1 MSSSLQHYQPLP
13 PITDSEP
20 QPAPDYSP
28 LSNKHQLYDVDS
40 AVDLEYSSQCGTPID
55 LPPNYPVSYSYA
67 HSMSDSSDNVASS
80 PHMTG
85 SPRLAILKS
94 LGPKTSPKSH
104 VKSASPHLQPH
115 SPNLSHLHTTNLQV
129 DSVTDKP
136 QPPFRQYESE
146 SSLKYVKESSTP
158 TKRRH
163 SLPDHHNTVQL
174 GLKLPNGD
182 RIQADFPL
190 TATLEDIRHHA
201 ESCAS
206 TDLYECIITTNE
218 VPRKV
223 FNDESQTLYE
233 SGITVRTVLYF
244 SLP

>member
-1 MSSSLQHYQPLP
+1 MQHYQPLP

-20 QPAPDYSP
+20 QPPPNYSP
-28 LSNKHQLYDVDS
+28 LSNKHHLYDVDS

-55 LPPNYPVSYSYA
+55 LPSNFPVSYSYP
-67 HSMSDSSDNVASS
+67 HSTNDSTDNAASS
-80 PHMTG
+80 PFMTG
-85 SPRLAILKS
+85 SPRLAIFKS
-94 LGPKTSPKSH
+94 LCPKTSPKSH
-104 VKSASPHLQPH
+104 VKSASPDHQPH
-115 SPNLSHLHTTNLQV
+115 SPNLSHLHTINLQV
-129 DSVTDKP
+129 DSEAEKT
-136 QPPFRQYESE
+136 QQSHFRQYESE
-146 SSLKYVKESSTP
+146 SALKYAKECSTP
-158 TKRRH
+158 TKKHH

-182 RIQADFPL
+182 RIQAGFPL
-190 TATLEDIRHHA
+190 TATLEDITLYA

-206 TDLYECIITTNE
+206 TDLHECTISTNE

-223 FNDESQTLYE
+223 FNDKTQTLHQ